1 MSQSVPARLPA
12 GAAAVWFLSFS
23 ETECAGSAAAESMS
37 ADLASPWA
45 GGAIFALTW
54 VLMATRLPFLPIG
67 RTAGT
72 LAGAALTVAA
82 NPALSGT
89 AAFNAISLESAL
101 SGLVQNQCYIFL
113 PIPIIFHIA

>member
-1 MSQSVPARLPA
+1 MYTRKFDAS
-12 GAAAVWFLSFS
+12 
-23 ETECAGSAAAESMS
+23 GSNSCIAISCEMA

-54 VLMATRLPFLPIG
+54 VLMATRVPFLPIG

-72 LAGAALTVAA
+72 LAGAALTVTA

-89 AAFNAISLESAL
+89 AAFSAISLESAL
-101 SGLVQNQCYIFL
+101 QKKNRTMHFSDV
-113 PIPIIFHIA
+113 

>member
-1 MSQSVPARLPA
+1 MSV
-12 GAAAVWFLSFS
+12 
-23 ETECAGSAAAESMS
+23 
-37 ADLASPWA
+37 DLASPWA

-89 AAFNAISLESAL
+89 AAFNAISLESK
-101 SGLVQNQCYIFL
+101 QNSHIQNKTSL
-113 PIPIIFHIA
+113 PIPISLLFSMICHLA